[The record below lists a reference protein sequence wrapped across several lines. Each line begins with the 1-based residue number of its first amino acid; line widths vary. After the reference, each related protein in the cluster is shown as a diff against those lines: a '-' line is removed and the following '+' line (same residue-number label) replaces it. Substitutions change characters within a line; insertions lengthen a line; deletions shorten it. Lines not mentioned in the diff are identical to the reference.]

1 MSKNDVP
8 ASTETPEPIWA
19 ELLSLAALDALD
31 PTEREQVKAHLMAS
45 PEARQQFV
53 AYQHIANALVHTA
66 PLVQAPSHLEEKL
79 RLAVRAE
86 AATAANRARQ
96 AVTPNPDTPVAEVAK
111 AIAAAPLTAK
121 VSAKAPKAPNTPSA
135 SNSEPSNGE
144 GVATARRVTGHTPVI
159 RSIPTSN
166 EKKSNNG
173 GFLSFIQSLWGQ
185 PSRGLALASLL
196 AVLAMGAMNYRLSQT
211 IGLQQGEL
219 LIEQQ
224 KSALVSDIL
233 TSTDLINV
241 RIASADPN
249 SKANARLV
257 CAPGKPGV
265 FTVTGLPATSP
276 DRPYQLM
283 LTRKENGVLDRVAT
297 FTVDANG
304 NATLVARAPIPWRQY
319 TNVLVTAADAAVLLN
334 GSF

>member
-1 MSKNDVP
+1 MSENEVP
-8 ASTETPEPIWA
+8 VSTETPEPIWA
-19 ELLSLAALDALD
+19 ELLSLAALDALG
-31 PTEREQVKAHLMAS
+31 PNEREQVKTHLKTD
-45 PEARQQFV
+45 PEARQQFLE
-53 AYQHIANALVHTA
+53 YRQIANALVHTA
-66 PLVQAPSHLEEKL
+66 QPVQAPSHLEEKL
-79 RLAVRAE
+79 RQAVRAE

-96 AVTPNPDTPVAEVAK
+96 AVTPSIVSP
-111 AIAAAPLTAK
+111 AAAPPKHTAAPASPK
-121 VSAKAPKAPNTPSA
+121 TAKAPSAPSTPS
-135 SNSEPSNGE
+135 SEPSNGE
-144 GVATARRVTGHTPVI
+144 GIATARRVTGHTPVI
-159 RSIPTSN
+159 RSIPTAN
-166 EKKSNNG
+166 DKKNDNT
-173 GFLSFIQSLWGQ
+173 GFLGFIQSFWLQ

-196 AVLAMGAMNYRLSQT
+196 AVLAMGVMNYRLSQT

-219 LIEQQ
+219 IIEQQ

-233 TSTDLINV
+233 ASTDLINV

-265 FTVTGLPATSP
+265 FTVTGLPPTPP

-304 NATLVARAPIPWRQY
+304 NATLTARAPIPWRQY
-319 TNVLVTAADAAVLLN
+319 TNVLVTAADAAVLLS